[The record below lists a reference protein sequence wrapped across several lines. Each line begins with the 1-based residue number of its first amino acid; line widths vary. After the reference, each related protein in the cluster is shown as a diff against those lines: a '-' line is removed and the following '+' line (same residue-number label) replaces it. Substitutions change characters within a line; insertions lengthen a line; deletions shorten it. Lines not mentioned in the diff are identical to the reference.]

1 VSNLPSPPLVKGGE
15 QSEGGFGGFARLEGW
30 ERRLDQVIEAAR
42 REPYAL
48 GEHDCFRMACRVI
61 EALTG
66 VDRWPEFRGY
76 RTKREALARIA
87 RHGSSF
93 ETAGDWFFGSERMP
107 VSRTSRGDIVALRTP
122 DGGKHLGVCVD
133 HRVAFLSET
142 GVIFIPLDTRQSTLE
157 LLCAWRIG

>member
-1 VSNLPSPPLVKGGE
+1 M
-15 QSEGGFGGFARLEGW
+15 EGW
-30 ERRLDQVIEAAR
+30 ESRLDAVIEQAR
-42 REPYAL
+42 HEPYEI
-48 GEHDCFRMACRVI
+48 GRHDCFRVACAVI

-93 ETAGDWFFGSERMP
+93 ETAGDWFFGAGRIP
-107 VSRTSRGDIVALRTP
+107 VSSASRGDIVALKTP

-142 GVIFIPLDTRQSTLE
+142 GLIFIPITDAVSPITM
-157 LLCAWRIG
+157 LCAWRVG